1 MCCCCVAGLLPPHP
15 LMQPR
20 RLTTGDLG
28 NTTNAWGSAATEAAA
43 GMLPRRA
50 TLMSAG
56 GGVAVPGLQSA
67 DSSELTGRNDWG
79 LGTQP
84 NSPGSMSSTVG
95 GWNSRPTTGAA
106 VSRIGTAAGV
116 ERGLS
121 PTVQQQP
128 GGSPMHLP
136 RIRTPDSASRDAQRG
151 NSSGGSG
158 PAAQGNMQGLGS
170 AASSRQQGIRKGV
183 SLARVAFLE
192 PDGMP
197 RDKS

>member
-1 MCCCCVAGLLPPHP
+1 
-15 LMQPR
+15 MQPR

-43 GMLPRRA
+43 GMLPRRT
-50 TLMSAG
+50 TLLSAG
-56 GGVAVPGLQSA
+56 GGVAVPGLLSA
-67 DSSELTGRNDWG
+67 DSSELTGRSDPWG

-84 NSPGSMSSTVG
+84 NSPGSMSSTLA
-95 GWNSRPTTGAA
+95 WNSRPTTGAA

-121 PTVQQQP
+121 PNVQQQS
-128 GGSPMHLP
+128 GAMHLP

-151 NSSGGSG
+151 SSSGGNG